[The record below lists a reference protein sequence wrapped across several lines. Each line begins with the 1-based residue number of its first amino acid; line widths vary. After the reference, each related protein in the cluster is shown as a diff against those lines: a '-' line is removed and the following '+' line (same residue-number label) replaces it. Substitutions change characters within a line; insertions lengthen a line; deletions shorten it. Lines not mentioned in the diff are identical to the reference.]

1 MRLIQAIMAL
11 TVIWN
16 VFGLST
22 NFFSRTWKNASVPV
36 TAIAYLLNSAW
47 IAYLGFAY
55 AETST
60 AFTFGA
66 ILGGA
71 MFVWSAAGVLLQLK
85 VKSDVRFIS
94 WLPGYAGAGI
104 AAISGLIVMLLSVQK
119 L

>member
-1 MRLIQAIMAL
+1 MRLIQAIMAV

-55 AETST
+55 TETST

-71 MFVWSAAGVLLQLK
+71 MFVWSTAGVLLQLK

-94 WLPGYAGAGI
+94 WLPGYAGAGL
-104 AAISGLIVMLLSVQK
+104 AAISGLVVMLLSVQK